1 MQIGAIKYH
10 CLKCFKP
17 VTLTYIPV
25 IQSNTDRLF
34 ANMFNAKLC
43 LDCYTDSKIP
53 QTSEAVRR
61 FLCH

>member
-10 CLKCFKP
+10 CLKCTKP
-17 VTLTYIPV
+17 VTLTYIPC
-25 IQSNTDRLF
+25 IQSNTDRF
-34 ANMFNAKLC
+34 FGNMLNAKLC

-53 QTSEAVRR
+53 DAAEAIRG